1 MYQFADYPDYA
12 PAQLCPDPSDR
23 RACTPAHYT
32 PVPHATLDALLPT
45 LRGSEAK
52 VLLYI
57 QRRTLGFGKTADR
70 ISLAQFQRGIVT
82 HDGRQLDGGSGVR
95 DRSTL
100 VAALRTL
107 ADQGIIT
114 VERRKGAH
122 GGDLA
127 TVYRLVPAAHDLAEG
142 GGVGFAHGGGVG
154 FAHPQE
160 KELQEKEG
168 NDFDCSKA
176 CPLDNDFPEAPDAA
190 PAPQIASDSPL
201 PLPLPPPPAMPAK
214 APRFPPPPADPV
226 RAHLTPYVADIAR
239 ELRDKAK
246 LTASVTRVYRLWQV
260 SGLPVEAFITRMQT
274 ARGITQERSA
284 AIRDRTPD
292 GQAHKFGYFCAVLAD
307 QCGAKSHAAAPVC
320 PTVAHPA
327 APPDAPTPP
336 IPPQTGETAG
346 MIASP
351 PRAMPPLPSPAVR
364 DRERAIFWERLRVE
378 TGIGDLRAFAREF
391 DRPPPHPGDAVATIA
406 WVRGERRRRQ

>member
-1 MYQFADYPDYA
+1 MDQFAHYPDYA
-12 PAQLCPDPSDR
+12 PAQLCPDSPDR

-57 QRRTLGFGKTADR
+57 QRRTLGFGKTADS

-82 HDGRQLDGGSGVR
+82 RDGRQLDGGCGVR

-100 VAALRTL
+100 IAALRML
-107 ADQGIIT
+107 ADRGIII
-114 VERRKGAH
+114 VEHRKGVH

-160 KELQEKEG
+160 IEVQEKEG

-176 CPLDNDFPEAPDAA
+176 SPLHDDFPADPDAVPTPQTASDCPLPTAL
-190 PAPQIASDSPL
+190 SPPSTML
-201 PLPLPPPPAMPAK
+201 AK
-214 APRFPPPPADPV
+214 APPPPPADPV

-246 LTASVTRVYRLWQV
+246 LTASVTRVYRLWQM
-260 SGLPVEAFITRMQT
+260 SSLPVEAFITRMQT
-274 ARGITQERSA
+274 ARAITQQRSA
-284 AIRDRTPD
+284 AIRDRAHD
-292 GQAHKFGYFCAVLAD
+292 GQARKFGYFCAVLAD
-307 QCGAKSHAAAPVC
+307 QCGAKSYAAGSVC
-320 PTVAHPA
+320 PTVVHPA

-336 IPPQTGETAG
+336 VPPQTGETAG
-346 MIASP
+346 MMASP

-364 DRERAIFWERLRVE
+364 DRERAIFWEQVGVE

-391 DRPPPHPGDAVATIA
+391 DRPPPAPGDAAATIA
-406 WVRGERRRRQ
+406 WVRGERRRRR

>member
-1 MYQFADYPDYA
+1 MYQFVDQTLYA
-12 PAQLCPDPSDR
+12 PAQLCPDSPDR

-57 QRRTLGFGKTADR
+57 QRRTLGFGKTADP

-82 HDGRQLDGGSGVR
+82 RNGRQLDGGCGVR

-100 VAALRTL
+100 IAALRTL
-107 ADQGIIT
+107 ADRGIIT

-127 TVYRLVPAAHDLAEG
+127 TVYRLVLAAHDLPEG

-160 KELQEKEG
+160 IELQEKEG
-168 NDFDCSKA
+168 NDFDFSRV
-176 CPLDNDFPEAPDAA
+176 PSPHNHFPADPDTA
-190 PAPQIASDSPL
+190 PALQITAPL
-201 PLPLPPPPAMPAK
+201 PLPIPLLPAPTTPAKVAPVPPPPT
-214 APRFPPPPADPV
+214 DPV
-226 RAHLTPYVADIAR
+226 RTHLTPYVADIAR

-246 LTASVTRVYRLWQV
+246 LTASVTRVYRVWQL
-260 SGLPVEAFITRMQT
+260 SGLPVEAFVARMQT

-284 AIRDRTPD
+284 AIRDRARD
-292 GQAHKFGYFCAVLAD
+292 GQARKFGYFCAVLAD
-307 QCGAKSHAAAPVC
+307 QCGAKPPMGEPVLPAAAP
-320 PTVAHPA
+320 PVAPVDPPLPLSNQEA
-327 APPDAPTPP
+327 ANTAPPA
-336 IPPQTGETAG
+336 
-346 MIASP
+346 
-351 PRAMPPLPSPAVR
+351 RAMPPLPPPAVR

-391 DRPPPHPGDAVATIA
+391 DRPPPAPGDAAATIA
-406 WVRGERRRRQ
+406 WVRGERRRRR